1 MLNIIFPHF
10 QQSSK
15 NQSWYRYKT
24 GRNKHI
30 FLVLKYC
37 YDECHTHAQNR
48 HTKGKKKPT
57 KIPCSQLKGA
67 DLFNKKHNSLRFD
80 IWEKEN
86 ESILPMNAQ

>member
-1 MLNIIFPHF
+1 MMNA
-10 QQSSK
+10 
-15 NQSWYRYKT
+15 T
-24 GRNKHI
+24 
-30 FLVLKYC
+30 
-37 YDECHTHAQNR
+37 HTHR
-48 HTKGKKKPT
+48 TDIHKEKKPT